1 MIIIKITE
9 TIKKIILNLYS
20 SLKFSLLSIFALL
33 SSNISY
39 SQDFGADLV
48 SSYVWRG
55 SQFGSG
61 AHIQPYMEIGSGNL
75 TGGIWGSFP
84 TSAKGGGNELDLWLS
99 YDFGPLALTV
109 TNYTFPG
116 EAGAYSK
123 GEGLFNGDYTE
134 IAASTSIIGVD
145 LSAGYF
151 TEVEALYIEL
161 GTSIGAVDVALG
173 YGDDQSDPFY
183 AAGGS
188 GLVNISFSGSK
199 DIQISDNSALPVFGS
214 FIINPEA
221 ETAFLVFGISF

>member
-1 MIIIKITE
+1 MKNIIINFSSSFKFTLL
-9 TIKKIILNLYS
+9 TIV
-20 SLKFSLLSIFALL
+20 ALL
-33 SSNISY
+33 SPNISY

-55 SQFGSG
+55 AQFGSG
-61 AHIQPYMEIGSGNL
+61 AHIQPYMDLGSGNL
-75 TGGIWGSFP
+75 TGGVWGSFP
-84 TSAKGGGNELDLWLS
+84 TSAKGGGNELDLWVS

-116 EAGAYSK
+116 EGGVYAD

-134 IAASTSIIGVD
+134 LAASTSIMGVD

-151 TEVEALYIEL
+151 TEVEALYVEL
-161 GTSIGAVDVALG
+161 GFSTGAVDIAFG
-173 YGDDQSDPFY
+173 YGDDQADGFY
-183 AAGGS
+183 AGGGS
-188 GLVNISFSGSK
+188 GLVNMSFSGSK
-199 DIQISDNSALPVFGS
+199 DIQISDNYALPVFGS

>member
-1 MIIIKITE
+1 MKNLNKIFSSYSKF
-9 TIKKIILNLYS
+9 TILTIV
-20 SLKFSLLSIFALL
+20 ALL
-33 SSNISY
+33 STNISY

-55 SQFGSG
+55 TQFGSG
-61 AHIQPYMEIGSGNL
+61 SHIQPYMDLESGNL
-75 TGGIWGSFP
+75 SGGIWGSFP
-84 TSAKGGGNELDLWLS
+84 TSAKGGGNELDLWMS
-99 YDFGPLALTV
+99 YDFGPLALTI

-116 EAGAYSK
+116 EGGVYSK
-123 GEGLFNGDYTE
+123 DEGLFNGDYTE
-134 IAASTSIIGVD
+134 LSASTSIGGVD

-183 AAGGS
+183 ADGGS
-188 GLVNISFSGSK
+188 GLVNMSFSGSK
-199 DIQISDNSALPVFGS
+199 DIQISDSYALPVFGS

>member
-1 MIIIKITE
+1 MKNFIINFSSSFKFILL
-9 TIKKIILNLYS
+9 TIV
-20 SLKFSLLSIFALL
+20 ALL
-33 SSNISY
+33 SPNISY

-55 SQFGSG
+55 AQFGSG
-61 AHIQPYMEIGSGNL
+61 AHIQPYMDLGSGNL
-75 TGGIWGSFP
+75 TGGVWGSFP
-84 TSAKGGGNELDLWLS
+84 TSAKGGGNELDLWVS

-116 EAGAYSK
+116 EGGVYAD

-134 IAASTSIIGVD
+134 LAASTSIMGVD

-151 TEVEALYIEL
+151 TEVEALYVEL
-161 GTSIGAVDVALG
+161 GFSTGAVDIAFG
-173 YGDDQSDPFY
+173 YGDDQADGFY
-183 AAGGS
+183 AGGGS
-188 GLVNISFSGSK
+188 GLVNMSFSGSK
-199 DIQISDNSALPVFGS
+199 DIQISDNYALPVFGS

>member
-1 MIIIKITE
+1 MKNFITNFSSSFKFTLL
-9 TIKKIILNLYS
+9 TIV
-20 SLKFSLLSIFALL
+20 ALL
-33 SSNISY
+33 SPNISY

-55 SQFGSG
+55 TQFGSG
-61 AHIQPYMEIGSGNL
+61 AHIQPYMDLGSGNL
-75 TGGIWGSFP
+75 TGGVWGSFP
-84 TSAKGGGNELDLWLS
+84 TSAKGGGNELDLWVS

-116 EAGAYSK
+116 EGGIYAE

-134 IAASTSIIGVD
+134 LAASTSIMGVD

-161 GTSIGAVDVALG
+161 GFSTGAVDIAFG
-173 YGDDQSDPFY
+173 YGDDQADGFY
-183 AAGGS
+183 AGGGS
-188 GLVNISFSGSK
+188 GLVNMSFSGSK
-199 DIQISDNSALPVFGS
+199 DIQISDSYALPVSGS

>member
-1 MIIIKITE
+1 MKNFII
-9 TIKKIILNLYS
+9 NFS
-20 SLKFSLLSIFALL
+20 SSFKFALL
-33 SSNISY
+33 TIVALLSPNISY

-55 SQFGSG
+55 TQFGSG
-61 AHIQPYMEIGSGNL
+61 AHIQPYMDLGSGNL

-84 TSAKGGGNELDLWLS
+84 TSAKGGGNELDLWVS

-116 EAGAYSK
+116 EGGVYGE

-134 IAASTSIIGVD
+134 LAASTSIMGVD

-151 TEVEALYIEL
+151 TEVEALYVEL
-161 GTSIGAVDVALG
+161 GFSTGAVDIAFG
-173 YGDDQSDPFY
+173 YGDDQADGFY
-183 AAGGS
+183 AGGGS
-188 GLVNISFSGSK
+188 GLVNMSFSGSK
-199 DIQISDNSALPVFGS
+199 DIQISDNYALPVFGS

>member
-1 MIIIKITE
+1 MKNFIINFSSSFKFTLL
-9 TIKKIILNLYS
+9 TIV
-20 SLKFSLLSIFALL
+20 ALL
-33 SSNISY
+33 SPNISY

-55 SQFGSG
+55 AQFGSG
-61 AHIQPYMEIGSGNL
+61 AHIQPYMDLGSGNL
-75 TGGIWGSFP
+75 TGGVWGSFR
-84 TSAKGGGNELDLWLS
+84 TSAKGGGNELDLWVS

-116 EAGAYSK
+116 EGGVYAD

-134 IAASTSIIGVD
+134 LAASTSIMGVD

-151 TEVEALYIEL
+151 TEVEALYVEL
-161 GTSIGAVDVALG
+161 GFSTGAVDIAFG
-173 YGDDQSDPFY
+173 YGDDQADGFY
-183 AAGGS
+183 AGGGS
-188 GLVNISFSGSK
+188 GLVNMSFSGSK
-199 DIQISDNSALPVFGS
+199 DIQISDNYALPVFGS

>member
-1 MIIIKITE
+1 MKNLNKIFSSYSKFTLL
-9 TIKKIILNLYS
+9 TIVAL
-20 SLKFSLLSIFALL
+20 FST
-33 SSNISY
+33 NISY

-55 SQFGSG
+55 TQFGSG
-61 AHIQPYMEIGSGNL
+61 SHIQPYMDLESGNL
-75 TGGIWGSFP
+75 SGGIWGSFP
-84 TSAKGGGNELDLWLS
+84 TSAKGGGNELDLWMS
-99 YDFGPLALTV
+99 YDFGPLALTI

-116 EAGAYSK
+116 EGGVYSK

-134 IAASTSIIGVD
+134 LSASTSIGGVD

-173 YGDDQSDPFY
+173 YGDDSADAFY
-183 AAGGS
+183 ADGES
-188 GLVNISFSGSK
+188 GLINMSFSGSK
-199 DIQISDNSALPVFGS
+199 DIQITDNYSLPVFGS
-214 FIINPEA
+214 FIVNPKA

>member
-1 MIIIKITE
+1 MKNFIINFSSSFKFTLL
-9 TIKKIILNLYS
+9 TIV
-20 SLKFSLLSIFALL
+20 ALL
-33 SSNISY
+33 SPNISY

-55 SQFGSG
+55 AQFGSG
-61 AHIQPYMEIGSGNL
+61 AHIQPYMDLGSGNL
-75 TGGIWGSFP
+75 TGGVWGSFP
-84 TSAKGGGNELDLWLS
+84 TSAKGGGNELDLWVS

-116 EAGAYSK
+116 EGGVYAD

-134 IAASTSIIGVD
+134 LAASTSIMGVD

-151 TEVEALYIEL
+151 TEVEALYVEL
-161 GTSIGAVDVALG
+161 GFSTGAVDIAFG
-173 YGDDQSDPFY
+173 YGDDQADGFY
-183 AAGGS
+183 EGGGS
-188 GLVNISFSGSK
+188 GLVNMSFSGSK
-199 DIQISDNSALPVFGS
+199 DIQISDNYALPVFGS

>member
-1 MIIIKITE
+1 MKNLNKIFSSYSKFTLL
-9 TIKKIILNLYS
+9 TIVT
-20 SLKFSLLSIFALL
+20 LLST
-33 SSNISY
+33 NISY

-55 SQFGSG
+55 TQFGSG
-61 AHIQPYMEIGSGNL
+61 SHIQPYMDIGSGNL
-75 TGGIWGSFP
+75 TGGVWGSFP
-84 TSAKGGGNELDLWLS
+84 TSAKGGGNELDLWVS
-99 YDFGPLALTV
+99 YDFGALALTI

-116 EAGAYSK
+116 EGGVYSK
-123 GEGLFNGDYTE
+123 DEGLFNGDYTE
-134 IAASTSIIGVD
+134 LSASTSIGGVD

-183 AAGGS
+183 ADGGS
-188 GLVNISFSGSK
+188 GLVNMSFSGSK
-199 DIQISDNSALPVFGS
+199 DIQISDSYALPVFGS

>member
-1 MIIIKITE
+1 MKNFNKIF
-9 TIKKIILNLYS
+9 S
-20 SLKFSLLSIFALL
+20 SNLKFTLLTIVALF
-33 SSNISY
+33 STNISH

-55 SQFGSG
+55 TQFGSG
-61 AHIQPYMEIGSGNL
+61 SHIQPYMDLESGNL
-75 TGGIWGSFP
+75 SGGIWGSFP
-84 TSAKGGGNELDLWLS
+84 TSAMGGGNELDLWMS
-99 YDFGPLALTV
+99 YDFGPLALTI

-116 EAGAYSK
+116 EGGVYSK

-134 IAASTSIIGVD
+134 LSASTSIGGVD

-173 YGDDQSDPFY
+173 YGDDSADAFY
-183 AAGGS
+183 ADGES
-188 GLVNISFSGSK
+188 GLINMSFSGSK
-199 DIQISDNSALPVFGS
+199 DIQITDSYSLPVFGS

>member
-1 MIIIKITE
+1 MKNFIINFSSSFKFTLL
-9 TIKKIILNLYS
+9 TIV
-20 SLKFSLLSIFALL
+20 ALL
-33 SSNISY
+33 SPNISY

-55 SQFGSG
+55 AQFGSG
-61 AHIQPYMEIGSGNL
+61 AHIQPYMDLGSGNL
-75 TGGIWGSFP
+75 TGGVWGSFP
-84 TSAKGGGNELDLWLS
+84 TSAKGGGNELDLWVS

-116 EAGAYSK
+116 EGGVYAD

-134 IAASTSIIGVD
+134 LAASTSIMGVD

-151 TEVEALYIEL
+151 TEVEALYVEL
-161 GTSIGAVDVALG
+161 GFSTGAVDIALG
-173 YGDDQSDPFY
+173 YGDDQADGFY
-183 AAGGS
+183 AGGGS
-188 GLVNISFSGSK
+188 GLVNMSFSGSK
-199 DIQISDNSALPVFGS
+199 DIQISDNYALPVFGS

>member
-1 MIIIKITE
+1 MKNLNKIFSSYSKFTLL
-9 TIKKIILNLYS
+9 TIV
-20 SLKFSLLSIFALL
+20 ALL
-33 SSNISY
+33 STNISY

-55 SQFGSG
+55 TQFGSG
-61 AHIQPYMEIGSGNL
+61 SHIQPYMDIGSGNL
-75 TGGIWGSFP
+75 SGGVWGSFP
-84 TSAKGGGNELDLWLS
+84 TSAKGGGNELDLWVS
-99 YDFGPLALTV
+99 YDFGPLALTI

-116 EAGAYSK
+116 DGGVYSK

-134 IAASTSIIGVD
+134 LSASTSIGGID

-151 TEVEALYIEL
+151 TEVEALYVEL
-161 GTSIGAVDVALG
+161 GTSIGLVDIALG

-183 AAGGS
+183 ADGGS
-188 GLVNISFSGSK
+188 GLVNMSFSGSK
-199 DIQISDNSALPVFGS
+199 DIQISDSYALPVFGS

>member
-1 MIIIKITE
+1 MKNYIKSFSSS
-9 TIKKIILNLYS
+9 IK
-20 SLKFSLLSIFALL
+20 FALITMVAIL
-33 SSNISY
+33 STNISY

-55 SQFGSG
+55 TQFGSG
-61 AHIQPYMEIGSGNL
+61 AHIQPYMDLGSGNF
-75 TGGIWGSFP
+75 TGGVWGSFP
-84 TSAKGGGNELDLWLS
+84 TTANGGGNELDLWVS

-116 EAGAYSK
+116 EGGAYAD

-134 IAASTSIIGVD
+134 LAASTSLGGID

-161 GTSIGAVDVALG
+161 GTSIGAVDIALG
-173 YGDDQSDPFY
+173 YGDDQADAFY
-183 AAGGS
+183 AGGGS
-188 GLVNISFSGSK
+188 GLVNMSFSGSK
-199 DIQISDNSALPVFGS
+199 DIAITESYSLPVFGS
-214 FIINPEA
+214 FIVNPDA